1 MKQKVLLFPA
11 YLLLTVATALAQNPP
26 SPPAQADTTPVA
38 PAAAAPAVPP
48 APTVAPAAPAPA
60 TTPPAPEHKP
70 KAVVRKAVVKK
81 RVPLDPPASAVVKSD
96 AVNVRTQPGFGGEV
110 LGHLKKGETVVV
122 QAEITLV
129 HAPKGEPAGWSE
141 IALPADLPVWVDGR
155 FIDSESHTVKARRIN
170 LRGGPGENFAI
181 VGRLNKGATV
191 TEIRKRNDWMAI
203 QAPSNA
209 YAYVAAGFLEIQTV
223 SAPPPQ
229 PVVNVPPVSAPA
241 PVASTPAP
249 IVPPPTTSEPAP
261 VAPPPTTSEPAS
273 AAPPPAPMP
282 APSPASQGD
291 VDKELAALRQAEAT
305 EIPADAPPRI
315 ITREGYV
322 HRVYNVQAPSEYEL
336 HDIRTDTLI
345 EFLQAPPASDVK
357 LRTFVGTR
365 VSVTGPEFVDHRWPR
380 VPILQAQSINLI
392 P

>member
-1 MKQKVLLFPA
+1 
-11 YLLLTVATALAQNPP
+11 
-26 SPPAQADTTPVA
+26 
-38 PAAAAPAVPP
+38 
-48 APTVAPAAPAPA
+48 
-60 TTPPAPEHKP
+60 
-70 KAVVRKAVVKK
+70 VVKK

-96 AVNVRTQPGFGGEV
+96 HINVRTQPGFGGEV

-141 IALPADLPVWVDGR
+141 IALPADFPVWVDSH
-155 FIDSESHTVKARRIN
+155 FIDSESHTVKARKIN

-191 TEIRKRNDWMAI
+191 TEIRKHNDWMAI

-209 YAYVAAGFLEIQTV
+209 YAYVAAALLEIQAA
-223 SAPPPQ
+223 SAPEPP

-249 IVPPPTTSEPAP
+249 IVPPPATTEPAPIPPPPATP
-261 VAPPPTTSEPAS
+261 VAPPPTANEPAS
-273 AAPPPAPMP
+273 AAPPPVP
-282 APSPASQGD
+282 APASPGD
-291 VDKELAALRQAEAT
+291 VDKELAALRQAQAAET
-305 EIPADAPPRI
+305 PADAPPRI
-315 ITREGYV
+315 VTREGYV
-322 HRVYNVQAPSEYEL
+322 HRVSNVQAPSEYEL
-336 HDIRTDTLI
+336 HDIRSDTLI
-345 EFLQAPPASDVK
+345 EFLQAPPSSDVK
-357 LRTFVGTR
+357 LRTYVGTR

-380 VPILQAQSINLI
+380 VPILQVQSINLI